1 MDGRSADSTLNRF
14 GCGCTPNIEYCTRS
28 NIAGCDND
36 DDHDDGHDDDDH
48 DDDDHDDDDVKS
60 TAVELH
66 RVCNW

>member
-14 GCGCTPNIEYCTRS
+14 GCRCTDNIEYCTRS
-28 NIAGCDND
+28 KIADCDDDDND
-36 DDHDDGHDDDDH
+36 HDGHDDDD
-48 DDDDHDDDDVKS
+48 DDRS